1 MQGSRRIVAY
11 SGVVLLLAAP
21 SVFSHHS
28 YTRFDMAKTMTLEG
42 TVKEFQWTNPH
53 VWIQLMV
60 KDPATGQEVEWSL
73 ESDSPNMLAKRGWS
87 RKAMQPG
94 DKVVAVV
101 HPPKK
106 AADNTAA
113 LDSLTVNGQKI
124 GGVPTPAA
132 PAAPAESK

>member
-1 MQGSRRIVAY
+1 MTK
-11 SGVVLLLAAP
+11 VV
-21 SVFSHHS
+21 
-28 YTRFDMAKTMTLEG
+28 TLEG

-60 KDPATGQEVEWSL
+60 KDPVTGHEVEWSL

-87 RKAMQPG
+87 RKVMQPG
-94 DKVVAVV
+94 DRVIAVV

-124 GGVPTPAA
+124 GGAPAPA
-132 PAAPAESK
+132 PAAAAPGDGPR